1 MIDKKRIIY
10 KIIGGIFYLVI
21 ILVLSFI
28 CWKMEKRVLSALFL
42 LLPISQFSILL
53 YGVRSSK
60 NTDKKQK

>member
-1 MIDKKRIIY
+1 MIDKKKMIY
-10 KIIGGIFYLVI
+10 KIVGGIFYVI
-21 ILVLSFI
+21 MILVLSFI
-28 CWKMEKRVLSALFL
+28 CWKMEKRVLSLLFI